1 MRGHPAERPG
11 PRWLPTTS
19 RGRLALGLVCAG
31 LVLAVAL
38 PVYAMSRMMTG
49 ARSASE
55 AQLAA
60 SAAGD
65 QVEVA
70 VEVTA
75 VPEDG
80 LFVANVLERSDQG
93 TYRRSSRTLS
103 VRWGSDTSLVMG
115 RASDV
120 RPGAI
125 LQARGRIATGD
136 FLEAD
141 RLVILTGN
149 AVVR

>member
-1 MRGHPAERPG
+1 
-11 PRWLPTTS
+11 
-19 RGRLALGLVCAG
+19 LGLVGAG
-31 LVLAVAL
+31 LVLAVML

-55 AQLAA
+55 AQMAV
-60 SAAGD
+60 SAPGD

-70 VEVTA
+70 GEVTA
-75 VPEDG
+75 ALEDR

-93 TYRRSSRTLS
+93 TYRRSGRTFR

-115 RASDV
+115 RTSDV

-125 LQARGRIATGD
+125 LQARGRLATGD
-136 FLEAD
+136 LVEAD

-149 AVVR
+149 AAVR